1 MLKNKH
7 DAVAV
12 IFANS
17 YDNEVPS
24 LVNERLMASIPFAG
38 RYRLIDFTL
47 SSLVDC
53 GINNVSIIVKKNYR
67 SLMRHLG
74 SGRPW
79 DLVRKNGGLNIVP
92 PYAEKGI
99 KVYNGRVEAVASI
112 LEFLKGCKEQYVF
125 MTDSNIACRFDFAD
139 MIRAHVES
147 GADVTI
153 AYKNEPIPY
162 GFMNLQTTQTTDLY
176 YTLDLDGNR
185 VTSINT
191 NSKEYGPQNLSMN
204 LYLVDRE
211 KLISQIERAYAQG
224 HVFYERDVLTPM
236 IDTSRICGYEFKG
249 YSARITDMVSYF
261 EENMKL
267 LNPENLK
274 ELFDGTNVYT
284 TVRDDNPARY
294 CTGSRVSNSLI
305 ADGCVIE
312 GEVENCVLFR
322 GVHVGKGTRIRNCI
336 LMQDTVIA
344 GNCDIE
350 YTIMDKEVSV
360 ASGKSIKGER
370 TFPVFVPAFKK
381 IM

>member
-7 DAVAV
+7 DAMAI

-47 SSLVDC
+47 SSMVEC
-53 GINNVSIIVKKNYR
+53 GIDNVSIIVKKNYR

-112 LEFLKGCKEQYVF
+112 VEFLKVSKEQYVF
-125 MTDSNIACRFDFAD
+125 MCDSNLAYHFDFAD
-139 MIRAHVES
+139 MIRAHQES

-176 YTLDLDGNR
+176 YTFDLDGNKI
-185 VTSINT
+185 TQINT

-204 LYLVDRE
+204 LYLVERE
-211 KLISQIERAYAQG
+211 KLIAQIERAYAQG
-224 HVFYERDVLTPM
+224 HVFYERDVLAPM
-236 IDTSRICGYEFKG
+236 LGTDKICGYEFKG

-261 EENMKL
+261 DENMKL
-267 LNPENLK
+267 LNPENLNA
-274 ELFDGTNVYT
+274 LFDGFSVYT

-294 CTGSRVSNSLI
+294 CSGSKVSNSLI

-312 GEVENCVLFR
+312 GEVDNCVLFR
-322 GVHVGKGTRIRNCI
+322 GVHVGKGTRIKNSI
-336 LMQDTVIA
+336 VMQDTDIA

-350 YTIMDKEVSV
+350 YCIMDKEVTL
-360 ASGKSIKGER
+360 AAGKSIKGDK
-370 TFPVFVPAFKK
+370 TFPVFVPAYKK
-381 IM
+381 IL

>member
-1 MLKNKH
+1 MLTNKH
-7 DAVAV
+7 DAIAIV
-12 IFANS
+12 FANS

-47 SSLVDC
+47 SSLVNC
-53 GINNVSIIVKKNYR
+53 GIDNVSIIVKKNYR

-92 PYAEKGI
+92 PFAEKGV

-112 LEFLKGCKEQYVF
+112 VEFLKTCKEQYVV
-125 MTDSNIACRFDFAD
+125 MTDSNIACNFDYSD
-139 MIRAHVES
+139 MIRAHQEN

-162 GFMNLQTTQTTDLY
+162 GFLNLQTTQSSDLY
-176 YTLDLDGNR
+176 YTLDLDGDK
-185 VTSINT
+185 VTAINT

-204 LYLVDRE
+204 LYLTERE
-211 KLISQIERAYAQG
+211 KLIAQIEKAYAQG
-224 HVFYERDVLTPM
+224 HVFYERDVLAPM
-236 IDTSRICGYEFKG
+236 IGTAKICGYEFKG

-261 EENMKL
+261 DENMKL
-267 LNPENLK
+267 LDPDNLK
-274 ELFDGTNVYT
+274 ALFDGFDVYT

-294 CTGSRVSNSLI
+294 IAGSKVSNSLI

-312 GEVENCVLFR
+312 GEVDNCILFR
-322 GVHVGKGTRIRNCI
+322 GVKVGKGTILKNCI
-336 LMQDTVIA
+336 VMQDSVIA
-344 GNCDIE
+344 SNCDIE
-350 YTIMDKEVSV
+350 YTIMDKEVSI
-360 ASGKSIKGER
+360 ASGKSVKGEK

-381 IM
+381 IL

>member
-7 DAVAV
+7 DALAI

-47 SSLVDC
+47 SSLVEC
-53 GINNVSIIVKKNYR
+53 GIDNVSIIVKKNYR
-67 SLMRHLG
+67 SLLRHLG

-99 KVYNGRVEAVASI
+99 KVYNGRVEAMASI
-112 LEFLKGCKEQYVF
+112 LEFLKNCKEQYVF
-125 MTDSNIACRFDFAD
+125 MTDSNIVFNFDFSD
-139 MIRAHVES
+139 MIRAHQES

-162 GFMNLQTTQTTDLY
+162 GFMNLQATQTTDLY

-185 VTSINT
+185 ITSINT

-204 LYLVDRE
+204 LFLCERE
-211 KLISQIERAYAQG
+211 KLIAQIEKAYAQG
-224 HVFYERDVLTPM
+224 LVFYERDVLSPL
-236 IDTSRICGYEFKG
+236 IGTSKICGYEFKG

-261 EENMKL
+261 DENMKL
-267 LNPENLK
+267 LDPENFK
-274 ELFDGTNVYT
+274 ALFDDFNVYT

-294 CTGSRVSNSLI
+294 CSGSKVSNSLV

-312 GEVENCVLFR
+312 GEVDNCVLFR
-322 GVHVGKGTRIRNCI
+322 GVHVGKGTRIKNCI
-336 LMQDTVIA
+336 VMQDTDIA
-344 GNCDIE
+344 GNCEIE

-360 ASGKSIKGER
+360 ASGKSIKGEK

-381 IM
+381 IN

>member
-1 MLKNKH
+1 MLTNKH
-7 DAVAV
+7 DAIAIV
-12 IFANS
+12 FANS

-47 SSLVDC
+47 SSLVNC
-53 GINNVSIIVKKNYR
+53 GIDNVSIIVKKNYR

-92 PYAEKGI
+92 PFAEKGV

-112 LEFLKGCKEQYVF
+112 LEFLKTCKEQYVV
-125 MTDSNIACRFDFAD
+125 MTDSNFACNFDYSD
-139 MIRAHVES
+139 MIRAHQES

-162 GFMNLQTTQTTDLY
+162 GFLNLQTTQSSDLY
-176 YTLDLDGNR
+176 YTLDLDGDK
-185 VTSINT
+185 VTAINT

-204 LYLVDRE
+204 LYLTERE
-211 KLISQIERAYAQG
+211 KLIAQIEKAYAQG
-224 HVFYERDVLTPM
+224 HVFYERDVLAPM
-236 IDTSRICGYEFKG
+236 IGTAKICGYEFKG
-249 YSARITDMVSYF
+249 YSSRITDMVSYF
-261 EENMKL
+261 DENMKL
-267 LNPENLK
+267 LDPDNLK
-274 ELFDGTNVYT
+274 ALFDGFDVYT

-294 CTGSRVSNSLI
+294 IAGSKVSNSLI

-312 GEVENCVLFR
+312 GEVDNCILFR
-322 GVHVGKGTRIRNCI
+322 GVKVGKGTVLKNCI
-336 LMQDTVIA
+336 VMQDSVIA
-344 GNCDIE
+344 SNCDIE
-350 YTIMDKEVSV
+350 YTIMDKEVSI
-360 ASGKSIKGER
+360 ASGKSVKGER

-381 IM
+381 IL

>member
-7 DAVAV
+7 DALAI

-47 SSLVDC
+47 SSMVEC
-53 GINNVSIIVKKNYR
+53 GIDNVSIIVKKNYR

-112 LEFLKGCKEQYVF
+112 VEFLKVSKEQYVF
-125 MTDSNIACRFDFAD
+125 MCDSNIAYNFDFAD
-139 MIRAHVES
+139 MIRAHQES

-176 YTLDLDGNR
+176 YTFDLDGDKI
-185 VTSINT
+185 TQINT

-204 LYLVDRE
+204 LYLIERE
-211 KLISQIERAYAQG
+211 KLIAQIERAYAQG
-224 HVFYERDVLTPM
+224 HVFYERDVLAPM
-236 IDTSRICGYEFKG
+236 LGTDKICGYEFKG

-261 EENMKL
+261 DENMKL
-267 LNPENLK
+267 LNPENLNA
-274 ELFDGTNVYT
+274 LFDGFNVYT

-294 CTGSRVSNSLI
+294 CSGSKVANSLI
-305 ADGCVIE
+305 ADGCLIE
-312 GEVENCVLFR
+312 GEVDNCVLFR
-322 GVHVGKGTRIRNCI
+322 GVHVGKGTRIKNCI

-350 YTIMDKEVSV
+350 YCIMDKEVTV
-360 ASGKSIKGER
+360 ASGKSIKGDK
-370 TFPVFVPAFKK
+370 TFPVFVPAYKK
-381 IM
+381 IL

>member
-7 DAVAV
+7 DALAV
-12 IFANS
+12 VFANS

-47 SSLVDC
+47 SSFVNC
-53 GINNVSIIVKKNYR
+53 GIDNVSIIVKKNYR
-67 SLMRHLG
+67 SLLRHLG

-99 KVYNGRVEAVASI
+99 KVYNGRVEAMASI
-112 LEFLKGCKEQYVF
+112 LEFLKNCKEQYVF
-125 MTDSNIACRFDFAD
+125 MTDSNIVFNFDFSD
-139 MIRAHVES
+139 MIRAHQES

-153 AYKNEPIPY
+153 AYKNETIPY
-162 GFMNLQTTQTTDLY
+162 GFMNLQATQTTDLY

-185 VTSINT
+185 ITSINT

-204 LYLVDRE
+204 LVLCERE
-211 KLISQIERAYAQG
+211 KLIAQIEKAYAQG
-224 HVFYERDVLTPM
+224 LVFYERDVLSPL
-236 IDTSRICGYEFKG
+236 IGTSKICGYEFKG

-261 EENMKL
+261 DENMKL
-267 LNPENLK
+267 LDPENFK
-274 ELFDGTNVYT
+274 ALFDDFNVYT

-294 CTGSRVSNSLI
+294 CSGSKVSNSLV

-312 GEVENCVLFR
+312 GEVDNCVLFR
-322 GVHVGKGTRIRNCI
+322 GVHVGKGTRIKNCI
-336 LMQDTVIA
+336 VMQDTDIA
-344 GNCDIE
+344 GNCEIE

-360 ASGKSIKGER
+360 ASGKSIKGEK

-381 IM
+381 IN

>member
-7 DAVAV
+7 DAMAI

-47 SSLVDC
+47 SSLVEC
-53 GINNVSIIVKKNYR
+53 GIDNVSIIVKKNYR
-67 SLMRHLG
+67 SLLRHLG

-112 LEFLKGCKEQYVF
+112 VEFLKVSKEQYVF
-125 MTDSNIACRFDFAD
+125 MCDSNIALNFDFAD
-139 MIRAHVES
+139 MIRAHQES

-162 GFMNLQTTQTTDLY
+162 GFMNLQMTQTTDLY
-176 YTLDLDGNR
+176 YTFDLDGNKI
-185 VTSINT
+185 TQINT

-204 LYLVDRE
+204 LYLIERE
-211 KLISQIERAYAQG
+211 KLIAQIERAYAQG
-224 HVFYERDVLTPM
+224 HVFYERDVLAPM
-236 IDTSRICGYEFKG
+236 LGTDKICGYEFKG

-261 EENMKL
+261 DENMKL
-267 LNPENLK
+267 LNPENLNA
-274 ELFDGTNVYT
+274 LFDGFNVYT

-294 CTGSRVSNSLI
+294 CSGSKASNSLI

-312 GEVENCVLFR
+312 GEVDNCVLFR
-322 GVHVGKGTRIRNCI
+322 GVHVGKGTRIKNSI
-336 LMQDTVIA
+336 VMQDADIA

-350 YTIMDKEVSV
+350 YCIMDKEVTV
-360 ASGKSIKGER
+360 ASGKSIRGDK
-370 TFPVFVPAFKK
+370 TFPVFVPAYKK
-381 IM
+381 IL

>member
-7 DAVAV
+7 DALAI

-47 SSLVDC
+47 SSMVEC
-53 GINNVSIIVKKNYR
+53 GIDNVSIIVKKNYR

-112 LEFLKGCKEQYVF
+112 VEFLKVSKEQYVF
-125 MTDSNIACRFDFAD
+125 MCDSNIAYNFDFAD
-139 MIRAHVES
+139 MIRAHQES

-176 YTLDLDGNR
+176 YTFDLDGDKI
-185 VTSINT
+185 TQINT

-204 LYLVDRE
+204 LYLIERE
-211 KLISQIERAYAQG
+211 KLIAQIERAYAQG
-224 HVFYERDVLTPM
+224 HVFYERDVLAPM
-236 IDTSRICGYEFKG
+236 LGTDKICGYEFKG

-261 EENMKL
+261 DENMKL
-267 LNPENLK
+267 LNPENLNA
-274 ELFDGTNVYT
+274 LFDDFRVYT

-294 CTGSRVSNSLI
+294 CSGSKVSNSLI
-305 ADGCVIE
+305 ADGCLIE
-312 GEVENCVLFR
+312 GEVDNCVLFR
-322 GVHVGKGTRIRNCI
+322 GVHIGKGTRIKNSI
-336 LMQDTVIA
+336 VMQDTVIA

-350 YTIMDKEVSV
+350 YCIMDKEVNI
-360 ASGKSIKGER
+360 ASGKSIKGDK
-370 TFPVFVPAFKK
+370 TFPVFVPAYKK
-381 IM
+381 IL